1 MNYFKYS
8 PLPKLAANRLRR
20 HQVRNPNKILLRDN
34 QRVENLDI
42 MKVYAQRE
50 AKESK
55 MQPRYKGGDDLD
67 RLDYIKEQKAR
78 LGFKLDR
85 MLSLTNKRM
94 PSGHYLKDDQS
105 YLEFNNVIRGREI
118 QEGLL
123 QPGDMQWSVDHFL

>member
-8 PLPKLAANRLRR
+8 PLPKLAASRLRK
-20 HQVRNPNKILLRDN
+20 HQMRNPNKILLRDN
-34 QRVENLDI
+34 QRIENLDI

-50 AKESK
+50 AKERK
-55 MQPRYKGGDDLD
+55 TQPRYKGGDDLD

-85 MLSLTNKRM
+85 MLSLSHKRM

-118 QEGLL
+118 QEGML